1 MKTEESL
8 TSSIEFKTKK
18 NCKKK
23 CTFSFTLRKVY
34 DIIDS

>member
-18 NCKKK
+18 IVKSVLFPLHFKK
-23 CTFSFTLRKVY
+23 FM
-34 DIIDS
+34 I